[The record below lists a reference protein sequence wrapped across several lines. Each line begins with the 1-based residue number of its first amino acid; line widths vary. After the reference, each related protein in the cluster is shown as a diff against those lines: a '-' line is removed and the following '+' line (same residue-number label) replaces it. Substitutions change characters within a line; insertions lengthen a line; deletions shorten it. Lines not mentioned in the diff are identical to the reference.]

1 MSAIA
6 FKVLIAMATSAG
18 GAWVLRFRGLSE
30 LSERRFIAVILAL
43 QLIPALGLFAALY
56 VVGHQQVTSDV
67 PAYYVP
73 AAQAVLSG
81 QVPFRD
87 FTLSYAPLFPYVG
100 AMLLSVWNSGK
111 AFALLAILL
120 NASTLL
126 LWHAAAKASF
136 NQSTARAA
144 SVLYAASGQVLVQAL
159 LGTNQAWIA
168 AALAGSALL
177 LIRGRSFGAG
187 LIQALA
193 ACAVKFL
200 ALLFWPVLWIFA
212 PQRMKWVA
220 GAVLLSVVVYG
231 TFASG
236 GADLLY
242 PLRHEGELTS
252 SANLP
257 YMLEP
262 LLGRDSHFAYR
273 LFDVLALLALAAT
286 TAWLYLK
293 VRQAPAPQRLN
304 LLLPSLALTEL
315 VFMLVSKKSF
325 PGYILFCMYPVML
338 VMVIGIPDYLRRV
351 AFFSTF
357 NVLLALESSLWFYLG
372 GDNKAFSAWL
382 HENGFGPGIQ
392 FFLAVD
398 LTLIACYAYL
408 AWVAVGWLRVRAR
421 PSSLPLNKTE
431 SPRHSMDTA
440 SEGVAVDH
448 MQSS

>member
-1 MSAIA
+1 VLAIA
-6 FKVLIAMATSAG
+6 FKVLAALAASAC
-18 GAWVLRFRGLSE
+18 GAWVLHFRGLSE
-30 LSERRFIAVILAL
+30 LSERRFIAIILAL

-73 AAQAVLSG
+73 AAHAVLAG

-111 AFALLAILL
+111 AFALFAILL
-120 NASTLL
+120 NAGTLL
-126 LWHAAAKASF
+126 LWHAAARASF
-136 NQSTARAA
+136 SQGTARAA

-168 AALAGSALL
+168 AALAGSVLL
-177 LIRGRSFGAG
+177 LVRGRSVSAG
-187 LIQALA
+187 LTQAVA
-193 ACAVKFL
+193 VCAVKFL

-212 PQRMKWVA
+212 PQRMRWVC
-220 GAVLLSVVVYG
+220 GAALLSVAVYG
-231 TFASG
+231 IFAAG

-262 LLGRDSHFAYR
+262 LLGRDTHFTYR
-273 LFDVLALLALAAT
+273 VFDGLAVLALGAT
-286 TAWLYLK
+286 TLWLYLK

-304 LLLPSLALTEL
+304 LLLPGLALTEL

-325 PGYILFCMYPVML
+325 PGYILFCMYPVTL
-338 VMVIGIPDYLRRV
+338 VMVIGVPGYFRRV
-351 AFFSTF
+351 AFFSMF

-372 GDNKAFSAWL
+372 GDNKVLSAWL
-382 HENGFGPGIQ
+382 QESGFGAGIQ

-398 LTLIACYAYL
+398 LTLIAAYVWL
-408 AWVAVGWLRVRAR
+408 AWVAAGWLRVQAR
-421 PSSLPLNKTE
+421 PSLPLNE
-431 SPRHSMDTA
+431 PEPPCHSMNSA
-440 SEGVAVDH
+440 SEGVAVNH
-448 MQSS
+448 VQSS